1 MGIFLFIL
9 FIVLIIIL
17 SAIFSGSEA
26 ALLSVSYPKVKEILN
41 NSKSKNKKKQAKK
54 LIHIKDNI
62 QNYLTTLVVL
72 NNIVNIIGSIYV
84 GVFAA
89 NLFGELYLGII
100 SGVLT
105 FLIIIFSEII
115 PKVFA
120 EQRSESISLKISGF
134 LIIVTTIFSPI
145 IYILNKITYFFVKKS
160 NNNFVSEGEIRE
172 MAFLGTE
179 EGSIKS
185 YESDII
191 RNVFRMDDTEV
202 YDIMVPKNE
211 VITIQNHT
219 LFEEIV
225 KIVEN
230 SGHTRFPILEDDEIV
245 GIINV
250 KDLFKYHKRE
260 DKFQISK
267 ILRPVIYAP
276 ETMKLSTLET
286 KLKKERTHMAVIVN
300 EFGDFVGIVTLEDII
315 EEIIGEIEDEFDLP
329 EKKKLVEKIAENK
342 YHIDGGYD
350 IEDLNDE
357 FELGIDNLEEEEF
370 HTINGFFTNELGR
383 IGKVNDKIS
392 VEKGTLRVILASK
405 KQISKVELILE

>member
-1 MGIFLFIL
+1 MGFFLFIL
-9 FIVLIIIL
+9 FILLIIIL
-17 SAIFSGSEA
+17 SGIFSGSEA

-41 NSKSKNKKKQAKK
+41 NTKSKTKKKQAKN

-62 QNYLTTLVVL
+62 QNYITTLVVL

-84 GVFAA
+84 GVFATS
-89 NLFGELYLGII
+89 LLGDLYLGLI
-100 SGVLT
+100 SGILT
-105 FLIIIFSEII
+105 FLIIVFSEII

-120 EQRSESISLKISGF
+120 EQRADTISLKIAGF
-134 LIIVTTIFSPI
+134 LIIMAKIFSPI
-145 IYILNKITYFFVKKS
+145 IYILNKITHFFVKQ
-160 NNNFVSEGEIRE
+160 NNTNSISEGEIRE

-185 YESDII
+185 YESEII
-191 RNVFRMDDTEV
+191 KNVFKMDDTEV

-211 VITIQNHT
+211 VVTIQHDTN
-219 LFEEIV
+219 FENII
-225 KIVEN
+225 KIIEN

-260 DKFQISK
+260 EKFQISK

-329 EKKKLVEKIAENK
+329 EKKKMVEKISNEK
-342 YHIDGGYD
+342 YIVDGGYD
-350 IEDLNDE
+350 IKDLNNE
-357 FELGIDNLEEEEF
+357 FELGIKDLEEEEF
-370 HTINGFFTNELGR
+370 NTINGFFTDKLGR
-383 IGKVNDKIS
+383 IGKVNDTIKL
-392 VEKGTLRVILASK
+392 EKATIRVILASK
-405 KQISKVELILE
+405 KQILKVELLLK